1 MYLLEN
7 VIRPKKNES
16 LRHAE
21 VWTSVVLSE
30 TRQIE
35 KELIWEISLIQN
47 GSTHKRDAGE
57 G

>member
-16 LRHAE
+16 LSHAA

-30 TRQIE
+30 TRQTE
-35 KELIWEISLIQN
+35 KELIREISLIQN
-47 GSTHKRDAGE
+47 GSTHKRDAEE